1 MIFLS
6 LPLLHKAEEKAKVN
20 RAAQAE
26 RRLRLCKTSCIPQ
39 RQQSNHRCSA
49 GVGVHGLL
57 PGSVSSAKDDAEQG
71 CCLLSAP
78 KAASWLRP
86 GTLSIPWLRYPP
98 SGKGHILSQQ
108 GMFSSLY
115 VFPSP
120 IAPILSSSHARNC
133 DHGKPWKP
141 KQTESNPSREG
152 RAALDEMHQS
162 LDNVLSNALSKQHLL
177 LEPSHPPVLLSEHSC
192 AFSHSKTPSPLC
204 TAFSL

>member
-78 KAASWLRP
+78 KAAVLCCC
-86 GTLSIPWLRYPP
+86 
-98 SGKGHILSQQ
+98 
-108 GMFSSLY
+108 SSLLG
-115 VFPSP
+115 SLL
-120 IAPILSSSHARNC
+120 APTRHAIYSMAEISSLGEGPYPVPAGDVLKPLCFSISHRP
-133 DHGKPWKP
+133 DP
-141 KQTESNPSREG
+141 KQLACSQ
-152 RAALDEMHQS
+152 L
-162 LDNVLSNALSKQHLL
+162 
-177 LEPSHPPVLLSEHSC
+177 
-192 AFSHSKTPSPLC
+192 
-204 TAFSL
+204 